1 VAFGGSIAGD
11 QLSIAGLAQAAH
23 VEALPAC
30 PGLDVTAAPTTLALG
45 VERARSPL
53 GTKVDARVERVDRWS
68 DVVARR
74 ELRQRCEG
82 AGDDKQDSAKHMTR

>member
-1 VAFGGSIAGD
+1 MAFGGSIAGD

-30 PGLDVTAAPTTLALG
+30 PGLNVTAAPATLALG
-45 VERARSPL
+45 VERARSSL
-53 GTKVDARVERVDRWS
+53 RTKVEARVERVDRRS